1 MNEHEV
7 QVIADLR
14 GRRGPKKAYTPQWV
28 CAVLKYG
35 HSPSFPGGARLYQVS
50 FGTILGLFWHY
61 TRSLLA
67 LVHTPCAPLRTTW

>member
-50 FGTILGLFWHY
+50 FGTILGLFWH
-61 TRSLLA
+61 LCIPHAPL
-67 LVHTPCAPLRTTW
+67 CAPPGERGGT